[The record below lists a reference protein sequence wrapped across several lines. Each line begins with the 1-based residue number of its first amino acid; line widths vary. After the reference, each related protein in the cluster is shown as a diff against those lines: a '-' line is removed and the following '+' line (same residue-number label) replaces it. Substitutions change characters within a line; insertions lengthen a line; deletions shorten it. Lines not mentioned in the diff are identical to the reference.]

1 MYKSVIPA
9 HQTQVRPAQAHQAH
23 THPHHTQAQRTHPV
37 PAPLTQ
43 LIKRENML
51 QKLLKPVLLKYVIW

>member
-23 THPHHTQAQRTHPV
+23 THPHHIQAQRTHPV
-37 PAPLTQ
+37 PALPTQ

-51 QKLLKPVLLKYVIW
+51 KKPLQPVLLKFVIW